1 MDKNELMKLIDNAA
15 RDETVKSDKG
25 LFDALLLAYKDL
37 DNGKEVRGV
46 VRKLGGVVSTY
57 LMTHQYKAS
66 DSLMELAKAVQV
78 DDQKFWKGT
87 GISHLFW

>member
-66 DSLMELAKAVQV
+66 DSLMALAKAVQV

>member
-1 MDKNELMKLIDNAA
+1 MDKNEFMKLIDNAA
-15 RDETVKSDKG
+15 QDETVKSDQG
-25 LFDALLLAYKDL
+25 LFNALLLAYKDL
-37 DNGKEVRGV
+37 DNGKEVRSV

-66 DSLMELAKAVQV
+66 DSLMALAKAVQV